1 MGGDGEDIAGFGAA
15 PARGGVIDLP
25 GMAALWDALPQA
37 RMVGGA
43 VRDML
48 AGQAVA
54 DVDFAVPLSPQEVMA
69 RVRAAGLK
77 AVPTGLAHGTVTV
90 VACGRGFEVT
100 SLRRDVA
107 TDGRH
112 AVVEFTDDW
121 KTDASRR
128 DFTIN
133 AMSATRDG
141 AVFDYF
147 GGREDLVAGK
157 VRFVGEAGRRI
168 AEDYLR
174 ILRFF
179 RFFARY
185 GRGVPDA
192 QAVAA
197 IVTLRAGV
205 GSLSAERVWSEVKQI
220 LRAEDPRAV
229 VALMR
234 ETGVLELVL
243 PQADEARLAGMV
255 ARGAPVDELLRV
267 AALLRGDVGLFAQC
281 WRLSGAEQ
289 VRLVALMAPNALA
302 PDADDAALRRALA
315 EAPGEI
321 LIGRSWLSQDD
332 RPGWDDLRAR
342 IAAMARPVFPVQ
354 GRDVVALGVPPG
366 PGVGR
371 VLDAVR
377 RWWLAGGCVA
387 DARACLARVRAE
399 LERDRLRLAQP
410 SAPKA

>member
-1 MGGDGEDIAGFGAA
+1 MGGDGEDSAGFGAA
-15 PARGGVIDLP
+15 FARGGVIELP

-48 AGQAVA
+48 AGRRVA
-54 DVDFAVPLSPQEVMA
+54 DVDFAVPLSPEEVMA
-69 RVRAAGLK
+69 RVREAGLK

-90 VACGRGFEVT
+90 VAGGRGFEVT
-100 SLRRDVA
+100 SLRRDVL

-112 AVVEFTDDW
+112 AVVAFTDDW
-121 KTDASRR
+121 ELDASRR

-133 AMSATRDG
+133 AMSATREG
-141 AVFDYF
+141 VVFDYF
-147 GGREDLVAGK
+147 GGREDLAAGR

-185 GRGVPDA
+185 GRGAPDA
-192 QAVAA
+192 GAVAA
-197 IVTLRAGV
+197 IVTLREGV

-220 LRAEDPRAV
+220 LLAEDPRAV

-234 ETGVLELVL
+234 ATGVLEMVL

-255 ARGAPVDELLRV
+255 ARGGPLDALLRV
-267 AALLRGDVGLFAQC
+267 AALLRGDAGAFARR

-289 VRLVALMAPNALA
+289 ARLEALVVPNGLA
-302 PDADDAALRRALA
+302 PDAADAALRRALA
-315 EAPGEI
+315 ETPAEI
-321 LIGRSWLSQDD
+321 LIGRSWLGQDE
-332 RPGWDDLRAR
+332 RPGWDALRAR
-342 IAAMARPVFPVQ
+342 LAALARPVFPLQ

-366 PGVGR
+366 PDVGE
-371 VLDAVR
+371 VLEEVR
-377 RWWLAGGCVA
+377 RWWLAGGCAA
-387 DARACLARVRAE
+387 DARACLERARIG
-399 LERDRLRLAQP
+399 LE
-410 SAPKA
+410 

>member
-1 MGGDGEDIAGFGAA
+1 MIS
-15 PARGGVIDLP
+15 LP

-48 AGQAVA
+48 AGRAVA

-121 KTDASRR
+121 EMDASRR

-147 GGREDLVAGK
+147 GGRVDLAAGR

-197 IVTLRAGV
+197 IVALREGV
-205 GSLSAERVWSEVKQI
+205 RSLSAERVWSEVKQI

-234 ETGVLELVL
+234 ETGVLDLVL

-267 AALLRGDVGLFAQC
+267 AALLRGDAGLFAQR

-289 VRLVALMAPNALA
+289 VRLAALMAPNALA
-302 PDADDAALRRALA
+302 PDADDAALRRALV

-321 LIGRSWLSQDD
+321 LIGRSWLEQDD
-332 RPGWDDLRAR
+332 RPGWGELRAR

-366 PGVGR
+366 PSVGR

-387 DARACLARVRAE
+387 DARACLGRARIESDGDAH
-399 LERDRLRLAQP
+399 A
-410 SAPKA
+410 

>member
-1 MGGDGEDIAGFGAA
+1 MGRDGEDFAGSGAA
-15 PARGGVIDLP
+15 IARGGVISLP

-48 AGQAVA
+48 AGRPVA
-54 DVDFAVPLSPQEVMA
+54 DVDFAVPLSPQEVTA

-90 VACGRGFEVT
+90 VAGGRGFEVT
-100 SLRRDVA
+100 SLRRDVE

-112 AVVEFTDDW
+112 AVVAFTDDW
-121 KTDASRR
+121 EMDASRR

-141 AVFDYF
+141 VVFDYF
-147 GGREDLVAGK
+147 GGREDLAAGR

-185 GRGVPDA
+185 GRGAPDA
-192 QAVAA
+192 EAVAA
-197 IVTLRAGV
+197 IMALREGV
-205 GSLSAERVWSEVKQI
+205 RSLSAERVWSEVKRI
-220 LRAEDPRAV
+220 LQAEDPRAV

-234 ETGVLELVL
+234 GTGVLELVL
-243 PQADEARLAGMV
+243 PGADEARLAAMV
-255 ARGAPVDELLRV
+255 AHGAPVDALLRV
-267 AALLRGDVGLFAQC
+267 AALLRGDAGVFAQR

-289 VRLVALMAPNALA
+289 ARLEALMAPNELA
-302 PDADDAALRRALA
+302 PEADDAALRRALA
-315 EAPGEI
+315 GTPGEI
-321 LIGRSWLSQDD
+321 LAGRSWLAQDD
-332 RPGWDDLRAR
+332 RPGWDELRAR
-342 IAAMARPVFPVQ
+342 IAAVDRPVFPVQ
-354 GRDVVALGVPPG
+354 GRDVVARGVPPG
-366 PGVGR
+366 PGVGE
-371 VLDAVR
+371 VLDEVR

-387 DARACLARVRAE
+387 DKRACLARVRAG
-399 LERDRLRLAQP
+399 LDGDAH
-410 SAPKA
+410 A

>member
-1 MGGDGEDIAGFGAA
+1 MINQ
-15 PARGGVIDLP
+15 P

-48 AGQAVA
+48 AGRPVA
-54 DVDFAVPLSPQEVMA
+54 GVDFAVPLSPQEVMA
-69 RVRAAGLK
+69 RVEAAGLK

-90 VACGRGFEVT
+90 VAAGRGFEVT

-147 GGREDLVAGK
+147 GGREDLAAGR
-157 VRFVGEAGRRI
+157 VRFVGEAARRI

-197 IVTLRAGV
+197 IVTLREGV
-205 GSLSAERVWSEVKQI
+205 RGLSAERVWSEVKRI
-220 LRAEDPRAV
+220 LQADDPRAV

-243 PQADEARLAGMV
+243 PGADEARLAALV
-255 ARGAPVDELLRV
+255 ARGAPVDALLRV
-267 AALLRGDVGLFAQC
+267 AALLRGDAGLFAQR

-289 VRLVALMAPNALA
+289 VRLAALMVPDALA

-315 EAPGEI
+315 EVPGEI
-321 LIGRSWLSQDD
+321 LIGRSWLGQDE
-332 RPGWDDLRAR
+332 RPGWEGLRAR
-342 IAAMARPVFPVQ
+342 IAAMARPVFPVL
-354 GRDVVALGVPPG
+354 GRDVVMLGVPPG
-366 PGVGR
+366 PGVGA
-371 VLDAVR
+371 VLDQVR

-387 DARACLARVRAE
+387 DKRTCLARVRAA
-399 LERDRLRLAQP
+399 LDGDAH
-410 SAPKA
+410 A